1 MFVCF
6 KNFVYTCAILPN
18 YVKNLITKKEKKTR
32 TFALKS
38 KPQKCEFP
46 PPSKYLL
53 AVSMSTFSKQMS
65 DVNTLISHNL
75 SKIVMLTFCC
85 VLLLLPNEKVEF
97 LHYLS

>member
-1 MFVCF
+1 MC
-6 KNFVYTCAILPN
+6 YTTQLC
-18 YVKNLITKKEKKTR
+18 KKPYYEKKR
-32 TFALKS
+32 KNKDICVKV
-38 KPQKCEFP
+38 KPQKCKFP
-46 PPSKYLL
+46 PPSKHLL